1 MFEVFNNT
9 ETDYEL
15 NDLVNFNSVK
25 YSDCRV
31 RSTNGTTFTIC
42 TPGRYYV
49 VFNGVASSSVA
60 AAPFSV
66 QLLVNNV
73 AVPAIRTEITSTAAD
88 DPQTMT
94 MSTIINVLPSNCYV
108 DKTTNIQVQVTS
120 TDAGTIYNTNLI
132 IFRLK

>member
-9 ETDYEL
+9 ETNYGL

-31 RSTNGTTFTIC
+31 RPTSGTTFTIRA
-42 TPGRYYV
+42 PGRYYV

-73 AVPAIRTEITSTAAD
+73 AVPAIRTEITSTVVD
-88 DPQTMT
+88 NPQAMT

-108 DKTTNIQVQVTS
+108 DNTTNIQVQVTS

>member
-1 MFEVFNNT
+1 MFEVYNNT

-73 AVPAIRTEITSTAAD
+73 AVPAIRSEITSTAVD
-88 DPQTMT
+88 DAHTMT
-94 MSTIINVLPSNCYV
+94 MGTIINVLPSNCYV
-108 DKTTNIQVQVTS
+108 DNTTNIQVQVTS